1 MPINARLPLPRKT
14 LFRLRSILLI
24 VMLAVLALPLGG
36 LYFFRIYENELVQQ
50 TELELISQSA
60 ALAATFRQLVR
71 DQRRDNDYG
80 YVQFSTSLTQTVPTI
95 PPAHRHTNS
104 RPA

>member
-14 LFRLRSILLI
+14 LFRLRTILLI

-50 TELELISQSA
+50 TELELISQA
-60 ALAATFRQLVR
+60 AVLSATFRQFVR
-71 DQRRDNDYG
+71 EAQHQPEHEASQPYG
-80 YVQFSTSLTQTVPTI
+80 YVQFSPVLGGG
-95 PPAHRHTNS
+95 A
-104 RPA
+104 